1 MIVSYKDLPV
11 IIGVSI
17 ILILLDYLYETIL
30 EIIYDLK
37 DLLRMLGEKDE

>member
-11 IIGVSI
+11 IIGVTI
-17 ILILLDYLYETIL
+17 ILILLDYLYELIL

-37 DLLRMLGEKDE
+37 EIRKK